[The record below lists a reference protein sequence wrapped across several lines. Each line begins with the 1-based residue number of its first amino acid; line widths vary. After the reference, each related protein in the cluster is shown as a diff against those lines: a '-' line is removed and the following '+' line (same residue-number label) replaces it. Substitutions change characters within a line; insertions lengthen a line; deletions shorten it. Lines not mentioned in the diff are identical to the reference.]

1 MYYLLVT
8 FLGWLSGAI
17 VNYFSDVLPRRRHI
31 SRPFCLQCNSPQP
44 SLNYLF
50 WPRRCSNCGA
60 RRPLRT
66 WIVEII
72 YICLSFYLALTPPN
86 ELVYL
91 LSLLLLTY
99 FGIVTVID
107 LEHRLILHPV
117 SLVGALL
124 GFAIGV
130 GLHGLRSTLLGG
142 AAGYGIMLLL
152 YFLGIVFIRFI
163 TRWRAQEIDEV
174 ALGFGDVNLGGVI
187 GLILGWPGIIAGL
200 LLAILLGGFTSLLY
214 LLAMALRRKYRP
226 DLVLPYG
233 PFMVISTVW
242 LLFFR
247 DVLLL

>member
-1 MYYLLVT
+1 
-8 FLGWLSGAI
+8 
-17 VNYFSDVLPRRRHI
+17 
-31 SRPFCLQCNSPQP
+31 
-44 SLNYLF
+44 
-50 WPRRCSNCGA
+50 
-60 RRPLRT
+60 
-66 WIVEII
+66 
-72 YICLSFYLALTPPN
+72 
-86 ELVYL
+86 LVYL